1 MDMKFIKL
9 RNPKWYDWIFHPV
22 RSFYERRFYITAR
35 TGRYRVPYIPL
46 TITPLIENKDAIS

>member
-1 MDMKFIKL
+1 MKFIKL